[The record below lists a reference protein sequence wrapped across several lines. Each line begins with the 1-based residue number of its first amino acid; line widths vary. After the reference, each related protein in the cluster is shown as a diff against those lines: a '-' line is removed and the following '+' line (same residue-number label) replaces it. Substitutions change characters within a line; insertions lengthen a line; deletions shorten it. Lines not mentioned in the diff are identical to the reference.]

1 MTTDKHAPGQAERPV
16 IDLREVC
23 CGLVPAILD
32 QLAACTADE
41 VDVLVRAGIETEVV
55 NGFGS
60 GGPWNV
66 AFQPSFGHGVARFTR
81 RGATQDGYKPNLNLL
96 EY

>member
-1 MTTDKHAPGQAERPV
+1 MTAKQKDQRPV

-32 QLAACTADE
+32 QLTACIADE
-41 VDVLVRAGIETEVV
+41 VDVLVRAGIETEVI

-60 GGPWNV
+60 GGAWTV
-66 AFQPSFGHGVARFTR
+66 AFLPSFGHAVARFTR
-81 RGATQDGYKPNLNLL
+81 RGATDGGYKPSLTLL
-96 EY
+96 DY

>member
-1 MTTDKHAPGQAERPV
+1 MTPNQNDQRPV

-32 QLAACTADE
+32 QLAACAEDE
-41 VDVLVRAGIETEVV
+41 VDVLVRAGIEAEVM

-60 GGPWNV
+60 GGLWDLT
-66 AFQPSFGHGVARFTR
+66 FLPSFGHAVARFTR
-81 RGATQDGYKPNLNLL
+81 RKATDIGYKPSLTLL
-96 EY
+96 DY